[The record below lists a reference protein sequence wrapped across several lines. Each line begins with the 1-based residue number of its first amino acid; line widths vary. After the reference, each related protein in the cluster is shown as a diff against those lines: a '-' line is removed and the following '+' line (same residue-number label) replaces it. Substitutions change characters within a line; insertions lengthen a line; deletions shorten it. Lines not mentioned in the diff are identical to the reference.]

1 MLGWV
6 WKLLHELLVG
16 ERVDAGIDLS
26 VWSGEAFA
34 HDGHNLFLAGC

>member
-16 ERVDAGIDLS
+16 ERVDAGVDLS
-26 VWSGEAFA
+26 VWSSEAFA